1 VPVTGSLLQFQG
13 QGIAIAHTNEAR
25 LVVAAYFPGSA
36 VSEGATSEVSEHMIG
51 VYSNRLGCLGSIVVS
66 ILATLLLV
74 LLLRGCGL
82 STW

>member
-1 VPVTGSLLQFQG
+1 
-13 QGIAIAHTNEAR
+13 
-25 LVVAAYFPGSA
+25 
-36 VSEGATSEVSEHMIG
+36 MIG